1 MLRMTRQADYGIV
14 LLTYFAHHPPGVATV
29 GSKPQTG
36 IYNARDLAA
45 QVHLPEPMVGKI
57 LKLLG
62 RAGLLVS
69 SRGVKGGYRLSR
81 DPATISVAD
90 IVQAIEGP
98 ISITECTNV
107 EAVNCSIAA
116 MCAVKSNWQTINR
129 VVLEALEQISLERM
143 AGPLSL
149 GRATRSPFDFA
160 RPAATPELPADALR

>member
-14 LLTYFAHHPPGVATV
+14 LLTYFAHHPPMAASDGK
-29 GSKPQTG
+29 GSQTG

-57 LKLLG
+57 LKLLA
-62 RAGLLVS
+62 RAGLLAS
-69 SRGVKGGYRLSR
+69 TRGVKGGYRLAR
-81 DPATISVAD
+81 DPAEISVAD

-98 ISITECTNV
+98 IAITECTNLD
-107 EAVNCSIAA
+107 AVNCSIAA

-129 VVLEALEQISLERM
+129 VVRDALERISLEQM

-149 GRATRSPFDFA
+149 GRSGKLRSDFK
-160 RPAATPELPADALR
+160 RAAPSPELSAPTR